1 MGVEPVAE
9 LKLISLADLED
20 HPDNPRLFDRQ
31 EVIDAIVA
39 GLDGEYPQ
47 KHAVHARPLP
57 RGKYQL
63 VSGHHRKKA
72 ALKKGL
78 KAVWA
83 WVEDMT
89 DEEALMQLVLANNQ
103 GELAPLEIGLHLLK
117 AVPPEKGGRGKK
129 GGLSAYAEQIG
140 RDRSYVSRLR
150 EAGEVAEA
158 VKPVC
163 PLTGFLD
170 RAMHLCE
177 VHDADPPLWPVLVQ
191 ALLAESAASKEAG
204 KGDTW
209 TVEHTREVVKRLAA
223 CLKVCPERW
232 QRVYLTPA
240 LVAEVVVKGAKPP
253 VFTNLVQLATYI
265 ADRIQEHRR
274 ALPEG
279 TAEDFEAFLAAGGP
293 SWEVKGLQDYRAKI
307 EALVETALPEG
318 RYRVVLVDA
327 PWRYDFAE
335 TGSRQVENQYGTLP
349 LDDIKAYP
357 VPAAEDSVLFL
368 WAAAPKLREALEVME
383 AWGFEYKTHF
393 VWDKEKIGM
402 GYWCRGQHELL
413 LVGTRGNFAPPEPSR
428 RFSSMIRAP
437 RGRHS
442 AKPTAVY
449 ELIEA
454 MWPDFGER
462 ERAELF
468 ARTKRRGWTVFGN
481 EVNEP
486 AAGGAAPPRPA
497 PRGPDDRG
505 TPR

>member
-1 MGVEPVAE
+1 VAE

-39 GLDGEYPQ
+39 SLDGEYPQ
-47 KHAVHARPLP
+47 KHAVHVRPLP
-57 RGKYQL
+57 SGKYQL

-78 KAVWA
+78 KEVWA

-89 DEEALMQLVLANNQ
+89 DEEAFMQLVLANNQ
-103 GELAPLEIGLHLLK
+103 GELKPLEIGMHILK
-117 AVPPEKGGRGKK
+117 VVELGIGGMGKK
-129 GGLSAYAEQIG
+129 GGLSAYAKQIG
-140 RDRSYVSRLR
+140 RSQNYLSELR
-150 EAGEVAEA
+150 QAAEVARACE
-158 VKPVC
+158 PIGR
-163 PLTGFLD
+163 PIGFLD
-170 RAMHLCE
+170 RATHLSE
-177 VHDADPPLWPVLVQ
+177 LHDADRALWPVLVQ
-191 ALLAESAASKEAG
+191 ALIAESEASKEAG

-209 TVEHTREVVKRLAA
+209 PLEHTREVVKRLTA

-232 QRVYLTPA
+232 QRFYLTPA
-240 LVAEVVVKGAKPP
+240 RVAEAVVKGAKPP
-253 VFTNLVQLATYI
+253 VFTNLVRLVTYI
-265 ADRIQEHRR
+265 AELLEEHKRG
-274 ALPEG
+274 LPEG

-293 SWEVKGLQDYRAKI
+293 SWDVKGLQDYRAKI

-318 RYRVVLVDA
+318 YYRLLLADP
-327 PWRYDFAE
+327 PWKYDFEE
-335 TGSRQVENQYGTLP
+335 TDNRQVENQYPTMA
-349 LDDIKAYP
+349 LDEIKAWD

-368 WAAAPKLREALEVME
+368 WATAPKLREALEVME

-393 VWDKEKIGM
+393 MWDKEKIGM
-402 GYWCRGQHELL
+402 GYWCRGQHEVL

-428 RFSSMIRAP
+428 RFSSVIRAP

-442 AKPTAVY
+442 AKPAAVY
-449 ELIEA
+449 KLLEA

-468 ARTKRRGWTVFGN
+468 ARTKRRGWTAFGN

-486 AAGGAAPPRPA
+486 AADGAAPPAPT
-497 PRGPDDRG
+497 PRGPEVRD
-505 TPR
+505 TPP